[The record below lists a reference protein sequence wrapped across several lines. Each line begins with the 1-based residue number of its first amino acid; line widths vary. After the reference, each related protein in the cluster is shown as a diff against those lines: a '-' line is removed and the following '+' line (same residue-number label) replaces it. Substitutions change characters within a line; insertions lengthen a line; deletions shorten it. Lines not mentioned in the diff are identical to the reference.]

1 MIITLKTHDKA
12 QSMSILRYLKEHGAT
27 YTTSIKDDCR
37 DPSNEVYVINVKD
50 DDKSM
55 NAVSDLLNLR

>member
-1 MIITLKTHDKA
+1 MNNLGGMVLNNETTYIIE
-12 QSMSILRYLKEHGAT
+12 IE
-27 YTTSIKDDCR
+27 
-37 DPSNEVYVINVKD
+37 D